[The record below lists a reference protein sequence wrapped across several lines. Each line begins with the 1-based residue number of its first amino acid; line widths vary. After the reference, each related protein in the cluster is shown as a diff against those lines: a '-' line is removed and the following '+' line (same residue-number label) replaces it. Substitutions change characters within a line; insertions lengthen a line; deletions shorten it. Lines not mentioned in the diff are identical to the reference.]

1 MTPSRRWR
9 EPRQVE
15 SNPIPIPISIPI
27 PIAKAQFAAQA
38 WTVLETPLAWKK
50 FPIEIPMP
58 SPKAMSPHHQI
69 WKALVQDQPAHVRR
83 LLAQGTSTNTPQF
96 THEVPVNATLHDWPG
111 LTATAL
117 AVLVDCDAL
126 EDDRRI
132 ALNDP
137 REPKRR
143 PSRRGIRMLPQFR
156 EYADF
161 SGVHGAGG
169 KSLMHFAREVDVARW
184 LIENGAPCDVTD
196 GEGKLPGDVLPPEV
210 AAMINAH
217 LLGAG
222 LAAAHLATTA
232 VRPRL

>member
-1 MTPSRRWR
+1 MCFGRDTIARSQCLFIE
-9 EPRQVE
+9 EPGGMSV
-15 SNPIPIPISIPI
+15 
-27 PIAKAQFAAQA
+27 ATDAQFAAQA
-38 WTVLETPLAWKK
+38 WPILETPLAWMK
-50 FPIEIPMP
+50 FPFEIPMP
-58 SPKAMSPHHQI
+58 SPSPMSPHHQI

-96 THEVPVNATLHDWPG
+96 THEVPVNGIIIDWPG

-132 ALNDP
+132 ALNNP
-137 REPKRR
+137 GAQTRH
-143 PSRRGIRMLPQFR
+143 PSQRGIRMLPQFKP
-156 EYADF
+156 YADF

-169 KSLMHFAREVDVARW
+169 KSLMHFAREVDVAWW
-184 LIENGAPCDVTD
+184 LIEQGAPCNVPDH
-196 GEGKLPGDVLPPEV
+196 EGKLPGDVLPPEV